1 MKCCPQWV
9 IEIVAIHAT
18 RKYVEGNLP
27 LSAYVDQYSK
37 ILSERY
43 DNVSPR
49 KLSTISE
56 EIMNFLVEIDAE
68 DIFSIFDA
76 FIFQRATID
85 ENGTQGKSK
94 PFQKRLCPDP
104 SRRNER
110 RHNQLIQGIHF

>member
-27 LSAYVDQYSK
+27 LSAYLDSYSE

-56 EIMNFLVEIDAE
+56 EIMNFLVEIDAD

-85 ENGTQGKSK
+85 ENGTPRKIK
-94 PFQKRLCPDP
+94 TLFKNAFVCDCRATHL
-104 SRRNER
+104 
-110 RHNQLIQGIHF
+110 